1 MRAYW
6 EGFYASLHSNL
17 LSLCSFPLG
26 SLALQSVFFRLG
38 GCLNATIGGC
48 RKISKECLSLVSVLQ
63 CFVTICGRLGW
74 VGWCVI
80 ANTDLSV
87 LNLKNFFSAA
97 LLSFLYA
104 LMMAPSMT
112 FLL

>member
-1 MRAYW
+1 MYAYW
-6 EGFYASLHSNL
+6 EGFYTSLHSNL

-26 SLALQSVFFRLG
+26 SLALQTVFFRLG

-48 RKISKECLSLVSVLQ
+48 GKISKECFSLVSVLQ
-63 CFVTICGRLGW
+63 CFDTICGRLGR

-87 LNLKNFFSAA
+87 LI
-97 LLSFLYA
+97 
-104 LMMAPSMT
+104 
-112 FLL
+112 